1 MITRTA
7 PSWHTEDWQILLSG
21 SIRCPETLWQRLEL
35 PLDSLPAGLQGHQAF
50 PLRVPEPYLAKIQPG
65 NLSDPLLLQV
75 LPVAAESDAVAGF
88 VADPLGERLTN
99 PQSGLLHKYQSRVL
113 LVLSGA
119 CAINCRYCFR
129 RHFPYEDNRLSNAEF
144 AQVET
149 YLRLHPEVNEV
160 ILSGGDPLVVSNAR
174 ISNLLNI
181 LENIPSVKRLRIH
194 TRVPVVIP
202 QRIDQG
208 LLAALGNSRLTTI
221 LVTHSNHPQELDAV
235 FDAAMGALRL
245 AGVHLLNQAVLLR
258 GVNDDAEVLVAL
270 SERLFQSGVLPYY
283 LHLLDPV
290 AGAHHFDVEE
300 EAARELMSQLHRRL
314 PGFLIPRLVR
324 EISGKPGKTLI
335 DLHLS

>member
-21 SIRCPETLWQRLEL
+21 SIRCPEALWKRLEL
-35 PLDSLPAGLQGHQAF
+35 PLDSLPAGLKGHQAF
-50 PLRVPEPYLAKIQPG
+50 PLRVPEPYLDKIQPG
-65 NLSDPLLLQV
+65 RLDDPLLRQV
-75 LPVAAESDAVAGF
+75 LPVAAETDSVPGF
-88 VADPLGERLTN
+88 VADPLRERSSN

-119 CAINCRYCFR
+119 CAVNCRYCFR
-129 RHFPYEDNRLSNAEF
+129 RHFPYEDNRLSSAEF
-144 AQVET
+144 SQIEA
-149 YLRLHPEVNEV
+149 YLREHPEVNEV

-174 ISNLLNI
+174 LANLLNI
-181 LENIPSVKRLRIH
+181 VESVPSVRRLRIH
-194 TRVPVVIP
+194 TRLPVVIP
-202 QRIDQG
+202 QRIDAG
-208 LLAALGNSRLTTI
+208 LLDILGNTRLDTV
-221 LVTHSNHPQELDAV
+221 LVTHSNHPLELDGV
-235 FDAAMGALRL
+235 FDAAMGALRQ

-258 GVNDDAEVLVAL
+258 GVNDDAQVLMEL
-270 SERLFQSGVLPYY
+270 SERLFHSGTLPYY

-290 AGAHHFDVEE
+290 AGAHHFDVPET
-300 EAARELMSQLHRRL
+300 EARALMAHLHQSL